1 MALDAIDQYLDPLTE
16 NVGNHEYQLLRTIY
30 VEQLEKD
37 KNFEFKWKSVYIFKL
52 CHEDHPTTK
61 EDFYIGLT
69 NNIHRMLTY
78 HRSNSRSSLPD
89 NEGTKLNKYI
99 QQNGEF
105 DCFKYTI
112 LQKKTLSF
120 SIEDQLNLN
129 KYWIDKLQPNLNEQ
143 QNIEQR

>member
-16 NVGNHEYQLLRTIY
+16 NFGNHAYQLLRTIY

-69 NNIHRMLTY
+69 NHIHKILTY
-78 HRSNSRSSLPD
+78 RRSNSRFYLPD

-99 QQNGEF
+99 QQNGGF
-105 DCFKYTI
+105 DYFKYTI
-112 LQKKTLSF
+112 LQETLSF
-120 SIEDQLNLN
+120 SIEDQLNL
-129 KYWIDKLQPNLNEQ
+129 KHILS
-143 QNIEQR
+143 